1 MQYGNGLSRVIDF
14 LKNGGDIKSLYSGKI
29 SIDDIKSGKF
39 DFSENPEMQL
49 PYFLEDIVIFIAKN
63 TQNETLNH
71 ENFLRFLNEKY
82 SHILQKK
89 DFEKKDFEKIERL
102 TQAHKRK
109 IIEILD
115 LTTIRPKNPKKI

>member
-1 MQYGNGLSRVIDF
+1 
-14 LKNGGDIKSLYSGKI
+14 
-29 SIDDIKSGKF
+29 
-39 DFSENPEMQL
+39 
-49 PYFLEDIVIFIAKN
+49 
-63 TQNETLNH
+63 LNH

-82 SHILQKK
+82 SHILQ
-89 DFEKKDFEKIERL
+89 KKDFEKIERL